1 MSAKYF
7 GLGARIKLPSANPDR
22 TLAEAREVLRA
33 NLETGKSSCCPTCG
47 QNTKLYARNFRAPWL
62 KALRVLAESIY
73 LSARQME
80 DICGSRDYPVLSN
93 FGLAH
98 CNPSDGM
105 WRISALGRDFLD
117 GRITIPMHAVI
128 YNKDVIGFD
137 ERRRIHIDDI
147 DPEERFS
154 LRELLSTKPVVAHE
168 TRPNKQI

>member
-1 MSAKYF
+1 MSVKYS
-7 GLGARIKLPSANPDR
+7 GLGSRIKLPSANPDR
-22 TLAEAREVLRA
+22 ALAEARNIFRS
-33 NLETGKSSCCPTCG
+33 NLETGRSHRCPLCAR
-47 QNTKLYARNFRAPWL
+47 NSKVYARKFRAPWL
-62 KALRVLAESIY
+62 KALRALAESIY

-105 WRISALGRDFLD
+105 WRISALGHDFLD
-117 GRITIPMHAVI
+117 GRITIPMYAVI

-137 ERRRIHIDDI
+137 ERRRIHITDI
-147 DPEERFS
+147 EPDERFS